1 MAFSKSNLKLTQV
14 QAVVKVAG
22 TGGDSGAIDLDVDI
36 KKSSETAS
44 SPSVNISAMHWF
56 CASGASVTISRNS
69 VQIAVLTGNG
79 FTEWHG
85 FVENSEN
92 DQDID
97 IAIAGGDAVAILE
110 LGKVSGFGSQQH
122 QDAPLDTV
130 GGIYN
135 GGSLG

>member
-1 MAFSKSNLKLTQV
+1 MAHSKTNLKVTQV
-14 QAVVKVAG
+14 QAVVRCSG

-44 SPSVNISAMHWF
+44 SPVVNISRVHWN
-56 CASGASVTISRNS
+56 CDKNAAVTISRNS
-69 VQIAVLTGNG
+69 VDIMHVHGTG
-79 FTEWHG
+79 FTDWYN
-85 FVENSEN
+85 FVENTEN
-92 DQDID
+92 TSDID
-97 IAIAGGDAVAILE
+97 ITIANGDAVVWLE
-110 LGKVSGFGSQQH
+110 LSKTSGFGSQQH